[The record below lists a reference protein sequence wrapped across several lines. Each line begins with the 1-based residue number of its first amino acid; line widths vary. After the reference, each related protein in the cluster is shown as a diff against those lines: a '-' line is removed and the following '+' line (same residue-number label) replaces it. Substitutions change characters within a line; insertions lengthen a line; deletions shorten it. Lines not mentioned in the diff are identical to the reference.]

1 MEYRVVAGELGAFYV
16 EGLDPKDSASMIPFN
31 TKYSE
36 QIPVMQYTGL
46 KYKNGMKIYEGD
58 IFQDEEDMSCNFV
71 EWDSTYGGWTTN
83 EWFTPMEL
91 ATEAENM
98 EVIGNI
104 YETPEVLKV

>member
-46 KYKNGMKIYEGD
+46 KYKNGMKIYEGGY
-58 IFQDEEDMSCNFV
+58 I
-71 EWDSTYGGWTTN
+71 
-83 EWFTPMEL
+83 PR
-91 ATEAENM
+91 
-98 EVIGNI
+98 
-104 YETPEVLKV
+104 